1 MAMRLH
7 EIHPSL
13 VHYPLAFQPLAVA
26 TDALGYLTGNRRLL
40 QAGRWATLLA
50 AGSAALAGGAGIIA
64 QQEVEAEGDAHDL
77 LVTHRTINIGLTLTA
92 GLLAA
97 WRWRRRAPT
106 PASLAIGALGL
117 AAMGYS
123 AYLGGKMVYE
133 HGVGVRR
140 AGGLKPGHG
149 KEVWLDNLSEAG
161 AEAAEELSAG
171 VKQTARDMAHGE
183 IAPHFNGRDREPGDE
198 VGY

>member
-1 MAMRLH
+1 MAMRPH

-26 TDALGYLTGNRRLL
+26 TDTLGYLTGNRRLL

-50 AGSAALAGGAGIIA
+50 AGSAALAGGAGFLA
-64 QQEVEAEGDAHDL
+64 QREVEADGDAHDL
-77 LVTHRTINIGLTLTA
+77 LVTHRTLNIGLTLTA

-133 HGVGVRR
+133 HGVGVRP
-140 AGGLKPGHG
+140 AGGLRPGHG
-149 KEVWLDNLSEAG
+149 TEAWLDNLSDAG
-161 AEAAEELSAG
+161 AESMDAPAARETQAAG
-171 VKQTARDMAHGE
+171 DIAHGD
-183 IAPHFNGRDREPGDE
+183 IAPHFNGREREPGDE